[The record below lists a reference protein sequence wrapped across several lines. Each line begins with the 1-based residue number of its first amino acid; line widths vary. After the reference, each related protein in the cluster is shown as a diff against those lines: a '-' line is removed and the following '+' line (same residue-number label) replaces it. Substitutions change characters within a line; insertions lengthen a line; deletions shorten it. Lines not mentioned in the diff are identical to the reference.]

1 MLFNSFEYI
10 FFLIT
15 AFVFCHVFYRRFR
28 WALLLILSY
37 VFYSFWNPKYTL
49 LIFITTVTTYIA
61 GLFLAKSRSVAV
73 RKLLLAGALAIN
85 LGILV
90 LFKYFNLLAETFN
103 KLSLGHV
110 EPLDLL
116 LPIGISFYT
125 FQTIGYMI
133 DVYRNRITA
142 ERHLGYFALYVSF
155 FPQLVA
161 GPIERADN
169 LLPQLKAPNQ
179 FSTTLIRQGLIFLLI
194 GYFKKVVIADRLAI
208 FVDLV
213 YQNPAAVEPSL
224 MLVATYFFAFQIYFD
239 FAGYTD
245 IAIGSAKLLGI
256 DLMQNFDRPYFS
268 LNVQQFW
275 RRWHISLS
283 SWFRDY
289 LYIPLGGNRHG
300 NLRQG
305 FNILIVFALCGLW
318 HGANWTFAAWGTA
331 HGVLLCAQLMFNNIF
346 PSGATRL
353 HGPIWSFASKAL
365 RMFLTFNAVTLAWVF
380 FRSRNIAEAWD
391 TLARICSPAV
401 FTSFK
406 MPLFLSSYEV
416 TLSIVFIGLMMV
428 YEALAKGKSSPEV
441 FQAIPTLLRWPAYYG
456 LFFAIIIFGMF
467 NLQEFIY
474 FQF

>member
-1 MLFNSFEYI
+1 MSNLWTCY
-10 FFLIT
+10 
-15 AFVFCHVFYRRFR
+15 C
-28 WALLLILSY
+28 LLEL
-37 VFYSFWNPKYTL
+37 
-49 LIFITTVTTYIA
+49 
-61 GLFLAKSRSVAV
+61 
-73 RKLLLAGALAIN
+73 
-85 LGILV
+85 
-90 LFKYFNLLAETFN
+90 
-103 KLSLGHV
+103 
-110 EPLDLL
+110 
-116 LPIGISFYT
+116 SFYT

-275 RRWHISLS
+275 RRWAHIT
-283 SWFRDY
+283 
-289 LYIPLGGNRHG
+289 
-300 NLRQG
+300 
-305 FNILIVFALCGLW
+305 VFL
-318 HGANWTFAAWGTA
+318 
-331 HGVLLCAQLMFNNIF
+331 V
-346 PSGATRL
+346 P
-353 HGPIWSFASKAL
+353 
-365 RMFLTFNAVTLAWVF
+365 
-380 FRSRNIAEAWD
+380 
-391 TLARICSPAV
+391 
-401 FTSFK
+401 
-406 MPLFLSSYEV
+406 
-416 TLSIVFIGLMMV
+416 
-428 YEALAKGKSSPEV
+428 
-441 FQAIPTLLRWPAYYG
+441 
-456 LFFAIIIFGMF
+456 
-467 NLQEFIY
+467 
-474 FQF
+474 